1 MTGSLERFIS
11 PPFQSVKESLSVN
24 EISVFR
30 LLDNNLPAEVEIY
43 IKPQLNGL
51 STDFCLFSPV
61 GVMPIILCDWDLSTG
76 QFAAHRD
83 LSAVNETTPDGH
95 VVIHQSPI
103 NRLLVLRDLILDLF
117 CARSEMP
124 LSKLELIVCAGVI
137 FTHASTQQALNL
149 CQSIPKTE
157 DPKGTAVW
165 NGKNSS
171 VRILGCDVF
180 DNDTLN
186 FIVPITQPWRAK
198 WQSEVVCKDVRS
210 WLVEPEQRA
219 ANREPLELDL
229 TQKRLVTDQSPPRY
243 RRIRGPAGSGKSLIL
258 AARAQE
264 LVNRGSRVLVVCFNI
279 TLLRWLQGYADR
291 WALQSPGLNTPKL
304 TNNSVTFLHYHGL
317 LKWLCFDHL
326 PLRIA
331 YEVIWKNRNNSIEKK
346 TEQTTALIDAAL
358 SKYPDHQKYDAV
370 LVDEGQ
376 DFLPS
381 WWGLIRKLCKDK
393 GERLLVRDTTQD
405 IYGRAPRWPEGDW
418 AGAGFSG
425 QWINLEVS
433 YRLPRSVADFALRF
447 AQHFIPETQVI
458 QPRATQQMGLSLEKC
473 FIKWENC
480 YAPDGHYL
488 EVVTQAV
495 IELVKQLEDGGI
507 WPDITVVVTSRNF
520 GWSLSQS
527 LKKLKINTVHTFAGA
542 DSNQLTKEDQQL
554 ERRKKVGFSL
564 VSGVVKITTI
574 ASAKGLEARG
584 ILVAIGPGD
593 SLEKASLIY
602 TAITRVKASP
612 KGSGLM
618 VINADDRFE
627 KAEGL
632 YQQNV

>member
-1 MTGSLERFIS
+1 MAASLERFVS
-11 PPFQSVKESLSVN
+11 PPFQSIKESLSVD
-24 EISVFR
+24 EIFLFG
-30 LLDNNLPAEVEIY
+30 LLESNLPTDVEIY
-43 IKPQLNGL
+43 IKPQLNGFF
-51 STDFCLFSPV
+51 TDFCLFSRV
-61 GVMPIILCDWDLSTG
+61 GVMPIIVCDWDLSAG
-76 QFAAHRD
+76 QFAAD
-83 LSAVNETTPDGH
+83 KNLSAVNETTPDGKS
-95 VVIHQSPI
+95 VIHQSPI

-117 CARSEMP
+117 CARSEMS

-137 FTHASTQQALNL
+137 FTKASTQQALNL
-149 CQSIPKTE
+149 CRTIPKTE
-157 DPKGTAVW
+157 DPRGSEVW

-171 VRILGCDVF
+171 VRILGNDIF
-180 DNDTLN
+180 DNDSIH
-186 FIVPITQPWRAK
+186 FIIPITQPWRAK
-198 WQSEVVCKDVRS
+198 WQSELVYKDVRS

-219 ANREPLELDL
+219 INREPLELDL
-229 TQKRLVTDQSPPRY
+229 TQKRLVTDPSPPRY

-258 AARAQE
+258 AARAQD

-279 TLLRWLQGYADR
+279 TLLRWLQAYADR
-291 WALQSPGLNTPKL
+291 WAHQSPALDTPKL

-317 LKWLCFDHL
+317 LKWLCFDYL
-326 PLRIA
+326 PLRLA
-331 YEVIWKNRNNSIEKK
+331 YESIWREKNSIEEK
-346 TEQTTALIDAAL
+346 TERTTELIDTAL
-358 SKYPDHQKYDAV
+358 SRYPCHRKYDAI

-381 WWGLIRKLCKDK
+381 WWNLIRKLCRES
-393 GERLLVRDTTQD
+393 GERLFVRDTTQD
-405 IYGRAPRWPEGDW
+405 IYGRAPRWPENDW
-418 AGAGFSG
+418 TGAGFSG

-433 YRLPRSVADFALRF
+433 YRLPRSVADFALCF
-447 AQHFIPETQVI
+447 AQQFIPEKQVI

-473 FIKWENC
+473 VIKWENC

-488 EVVTQAV
+488 ELVTRAV
-495 IELVKQLEDGGI
+495 IELLKQLEDGGS
-507 WPDITVVVTSRNF
+507 WPDITVIVTSRNF

-527 LKKLKINTVHTFAGA
+527 LKKLKINTAHTFAGS
-542 DSNQLTKEDQQL
+542 DSAIFTRDEQQL

-584 ILVAIGPGD
+584 IVVAIGPRD

-612 KGSGLM
+612 KGSGLV

-627 KAEGL
+627 AAEGL
-632 YQQNV
+632 LEKNM

>member
-1 MTGSLERFIS
+1 MTASLDRFVS
-11 PPFQSVKESLSVN
+11 PPFQAVKESLSDD

-30 LLDNNLPAEVEIY
+30 SLETKLPTEVEIY
-43 IKPQLNGL
+43 VKPQLNGL

-61 GVMPIILCDWDLSTG
+61 GVMPIILCDWDLSSGKFT
-76 QFAAHRD
+76 AHND
-83 LSAVNETTPDGH
+83 LSAVNEESPDGH
-95 VVIHQSPI
+95 LVTHQSPI

-117 CARSEMP
+117 CARSEMS
-124 LSKLELIVCAGVI
+124 LSNLELIVCAGVI
-137 FTHASTQQALNL
+137 FTKATTQQALSL
-149 CQSIPKTE
+149 CRSIPKTD
-157 DPKGTAVW
+157 DPKGSAVW

-171 VRILGCDVF
+171 VRILGNDIF
-180 DNDTLN
+180 DSETMH
-186 FIVPITQPWRAK
+186 FIVPITQSWRAK
-198 WQSEVVCKDVRS
+198 WQSEIVYRDVRS

-219 ANREPLELDL
+219 INREPLELDL
-229 TQKRLVTDQSPPRY
+229 TQKRLVTDPTPPKY

-264 LVNRGSRVLVVCFNI
+264 LVNRGSRVLVVFFNI
-279 TLLRWLQGYADR
+279 TLLRWLQSYADR
-291 WALQSPGLNTPKL
+291 WAIQSSTS
-304 TNNSVTFLHYHGL
+304 NNRVLPNNHVTFVHYHRL

-326 PLRIA
+326 PLSLA
-331 YEVIWKNRNNSIEKK
+331 YESIWKNQNNSIEKK
-346 TEQTTALIDAAL
+346 TELTTALIVAAL
-358 SKYPDHQKYDAV
+358 PHFPDHRKYDAI

-381 WWGLIRKLCKDK
+381 WWGLVRKLCKEN

-447 AQHFIPETQVI
+447 AQQFMPQNQVI
-458 QPRATQQMGLSLEKC
+458 EPRATQQMGLSLEKC

-488 EVVTQAV
+488 EVVTHAV
-495 IELVKQLEDGGI
+495 VELLKQLEDGGS
-507 WPDITVVVTSRNF
+507 WPDITVIVTSRNF

-527 LKKLKINTVHTFAGA
+527 LKHLKINTAHTFAGA
-542 DSNQLTKEDQQL
+542 DSDRFTREQQQL
-554 ERRKKVGFSL
+554 ERRKKIGFSL

-584 ILVAIGPGD
+584 IVVAIGPGD
-593 SLEKASLIY
+593 SLEKASLVY

-612 KGSGLM
+612 KGSGL
-618 VINADDRFE
+618 VVVNADDRFE
-627 KAEGL
+627 VAEGL
-632 YQQNV
+632 Y